1 MLASLASLLSG
12 HPARLLGHLQLYG
25 DLMSAETAHAMRE
38 LTHRIVYVVAAVELL
53 ICAITLGGIAVLLAA
68 TVGGAADH
76 WALWAVPA
84 VPLVGAL
91 LAWLKMRE
99 RATLQPFSTLRRQV
113 AADARWLAERDR
125 DVDREKRR

>member
-1 MLASLASLLSG
+1 MLASLAALVSG

-25 DLMSAETAHAMRE
+25 DLVSAEAANAMRE
-38 LTHRIVYVVAAVELL
+38 VTHRVVYVVAAVELL
-53 ICAITLGGIAVLLAA
+53 ICAITLGGIAVLLVA

-91 LAWLKMRE
+91 LAWLKVRE
-99 RATLQPFSTLRRQV
+99 RAALQPFLSLRRQV

-125 DVDREKRR
+125 KDHREEQP

>member
-38 LTHRIVYVVAAVELL
+38 FTHRVVYVVAAVELL

-68 TVGGAADH
+68 TVSGADH

-91 LAWLKMRE
+91 LAWLKVRE
-99 RATLQPFSTLRRQV
+99 RAILQPFATLRRQA

-125 DVDREKRR
+125 DDHREEQR